1 MDSMSKK
8 MIKVMCSF
16 LVITVL
22 VLGFSAFSRTE
33 TVSAANIEPSGGSGG
48 RGGNGQR
55 SGASVFG
62 TNATLTPLSDTEK
75 DALNQAIL
83 EEYGAFNLY
92 QSVLNQY
99 GNVYPFSMIVTA
111 EQQHINALVRQ
122 ATKYGVT
129 VPTNPGLAVETSF
142 NSLSAACQ
150 AGVKAEIADAALY
163 DSLKLVVTHTDIL
176 QVFDT
181 LQSASLN
188 MHLVAFQTC
197 D

>member
-1 MDSMSKK
+1 MSKK
-8 MIKVMCSF
+8 MVKVIGSF
-16 LVITVL
+16 LVVAVL
-22 VLGFSAFSRTE
+22 VLGFSVLTPTG
-33 TVSAANIEPSGGSGG
+33 TVSAANIETRGGFGG
-48 RGGNGQR
+48 RGGNGQG
-55 SGASVFG
+55 SGAGVIG
-62 TNATLTPLSDTEK
+62 TNAILTPLSDTEK

-92 QSVLNQY
+92 QSVINQF

-122 ATKYGVT
+122 ATKYGVA
-129 VPTNPGLAVETSF
+129 VPANPGLSAETSF
-142 NSLSAACQ
+142 NSFSAACQ
-150 AGVKAEIADAALY
+150 AGVTAEIADGALY
-163 DSLKLVVTHTDIL
+163 DSLKLAVTHTDIL
-176 QVFDT
+176 QVFDA

>member
-1 MDSMSKK
+1 MTKK
-8 MIKVMCSF
+8 IIKALCSI
-16 LVITVL
+16 LVIAVL
-22 VLGFSAFSRTE
+22 VIGFSAFTRPD
-33 TVSAANIEPSGGSGG
+33 TVSAANIESRGGSGG
-48 RGGNGQR
+48 LGGNGQR
-55 SGASVFG
+55 SGTGVFG
-62 TNATLTPLSDTEK
+62 TDATLTPLSDIEK

-92 QSVLNQY
+92 QSVLNQF

-129 VPTNPGLAVETSF
+129 APTNPGLTVKTSF
-142 NSLSAACQ
+142 NSLSVACQ

-163 DSLKLVVTHTDIL
+163 DDLKLVVTHTDIL
-176 QVFDT
+176 QVFDA
-181 LQSASLN
+181 LQKASLN